1 MTKLAKASLRLFL
14 LPSWMRVST
23 HSLKR
28 ARALV
33 NMEHLIVVEPIVD
46 VDVPVL
52 SSTPLV
58 VVADTEAELDIQAGE
73 YESTIV

>member
-1 MTKLAKASLRLFL
+1 
-14 LPSWMRVST
+14 
-23 HSLKR
+23 
-28 ARALV
+28 
-33 NMEHLIVVEPIVD
+33 MEHLIVVEPIVD